1 VNFFQSIITLNNVLV
16 SARERS
22 FSQAALRLDVTQSAL
37 SQHVGKLERAMGTRL
52 FIRRRDGLELTR
64 AGRELFSISD
74 RLIDIEQLVEEKI
87 QAFNQLDEGHL
98 SIVATAPRPA
108 MPMIAAF
115 ARRYPLVQISFTL
128 QSWTKCM
135 IAVSDKAVDL
145 AVMTEPEAGVSL
157 AKIPVGNTRYVAYTT
172 KSHKFAGRKQVSLNE
187 LVEEPIILPE
197 DGSFTQRI
205 VMEKLKAHELNV
217 RQVIKTTTFPV
228 LKEAVLHGIGIGL
241 FLNDSHFPS
250 EDLVAL
256 PIQEMPESY
265 TNFLVTHEAKQ
276 DLRLMRSFLDVA
288 QEVDLNTT

>member
-1 VNFFQSIITLNNVLV
+1 MKYSPFQIHAFTHA
-16 SARERS
+16 ARERS

-128 QSWTKCM
+128 HSWTKCM
-135 IAVSDKAVDL
+135 IAVNDKAVDL
-145 AVMTEPEAGVSL
+145 AVMTEPEAGLSL

-172 KSHKFAGRKQVSLNE
+172 QSHKFAARTQVSLNE

-288 QEVDLNTT
+288 LEVDLSTT